1 MKTRI
6 CATVILILSI
16 FSSGCAVHTLT
27 SQGAKV
33 VASSAPPEANCQMLG
48 RVVGQSQGMFPGE
61 DVVKYAHNDLR
72 NKAAKLGANYVQI
85 DDSEKPGFEDKQ
97 GDFGY
102 SVRGNAYLCR
112 SHSKSQ

>member
-1 MKTRI
+1 MKTHI
-6 CATVILILSI
+6 FATVVLLLSI
-16 FSSGCAVHTLT
+16 FSPGCVVHTLT
-27 SQGAKV
+27 SQGAQV
-33 VASSAPPEANCQMLG
+33 VASSSPPEAHCQMLG
-48 RVVGQSQGMFPGE
+48 RVVGQSQGMLPGE

-85 DDSEKPGFEDKQ
+85 DDSEKTGFQDKQ